1 MTKQG
6 HSGMV
11 QVIDGK
17 KKPLCRKTACYKFT
31 LFIVAVLLASLIVSC
46 VIVVVLRGQLIEPE
60 KVKVTVGNLELEIK
74 RNVYDQLNNYYR
86 MLDVDGNGTY
96 SLQAAQAHF
105 NSMDKDNNGIV
116 TSKEVADTI
125 GRQYKFIFEAE
136 DFDSDGV
143 IRANDV
149 TDVHKRVDIDDDELV
164 SKDEFA
170 FYHEMARR
178 AAHDRGAL

>member
-6 HSGMV
+6 NSGQV

-17 KKPLCRKTACYKFT
+17 KKSLCRKTACYKFT
-31 LFIVAVLLASLIVSC
+31 LFIVAVTLASLIVSC
-46 VIVVVLRGQLIEPE
+46 VVVVVLRGHLIEPE
-60 KVKVTVGNLELEIK
+60 KVKVTVGNLELEVN
-74 RNVYDQLNNYYR
+74 RNVYDKLNDYYR

-96 SLQAAQAHF
+96 SIQAAKAHF
-105 NSMDKDNNGIV
+105 KFMDKDRDGEV
-116 TSKEVADTI
+116 TSKEAREAT

-143 IRANDV
+143 ITSNDV
-149 TDVHKRVDIDDDELV
+149 TGVHKRVDIDDDELV
-164 SKDEFA
+164 SKDEFI